1 MQLDYALL
9 KRFEAGLDPQNLDAS
24 AVKAKVVG
32 YGEMSTVFKIDDHP
46 GMVFKRMP
54 LFKDWPAAESYVEMF
69 NEYCKL
75 LEQLGI
81 SLPEC
86 ETIIVE
92 VPNRPVTLYIVQA
105 MLEPD
110 RFAHRLIHE
119 QDEASIRQLIEM
131 IMTASEKVW
140 QFCAQNAPGLEIALD
155 GQLSNWV
162 LTGEGQEAKLI
173 YIDTGTP
180 LLKKNGQHLLDPDLL
195 LQAAPKPLRGLIKR
209 LFAND
214 VMNRYFDPQKNM
226 IDLVANL
233 YKEQKPKLIPMFI
246 EVINQ
251 KLPAEVP
258 PLTLKKIVSYYRED
272 KFIWWLFLGLRRI
285 DCWMATNLFGK
296 RYEFILPG
304 KIKR

>member
-1 MQLDYALL
+1 MQLDYELL
-9 KRFEAGLDPQNLDAS
+9 KRFEAGLDPQNLSAS
-24 AVKAKVVG
+24 AVKAKVIG
-32 YGEMSTVFKIDDHP
+32 YGEMSTVFQIDDLP
-46 GMVFKRMP
+46 DVVLKRMP
-54 LFKDWPAAESYVEMF
+54 LFKDWPAAESYVAMF
-69 NEYCKL
+69 DEYCGL

-92 VPNRPVTLYIVQA
+92 VPNRPVTLYIAQA
-105 MLEPD
+105 MLEAD
-110 RFAHRLIHE
+110 RFAHQLIHT
-119 QDEASIRQLIEM
+119 QDEASVRQLIEM
-131 IMTASEKVW
+131 IITASEKVW
-140 QFCAQNAPGLEIALD
+140 KFCEENRPGLEIALD
-155 GQLSNWV
+155 GQLSNWI
-162 LTGEGQEAKLI
+162 LTEEGSETKLI

-180 LLKKNGQHLLDPDLL
+180 FLKKNGQNLLDPDLV
-195 LQAAPKPLRGLIKR
+195 LQAAPKPLRWLLKL
-209 LFAND
+209 LFVDD
-214 VMNRYFDPQKNM
+214 VMNRYYDPHKNM

-233 YKEQKPKLIPMFI
+233 YKEQKPELIPMFI

-251 KLPAEVP
+251 KLPAGVP

-285 DCWMATNLFGK
+285 DCWMATSLFGK